1 MTILSDAG
9 LCFQDDGRYLCW
21 TDSNHASLV
30 GGFFFS
36 FLDSFLKETRIPRG
50 KLPITSSEV
59 LVKALF

>member
-1 MTILSDAG
+1 MMEGI
-9 LCFQDDGRYLCW
+9 FVGRTAIMLPW
-21 TDSNHASLV
+21 LV
-30 GGFFFS
+30 FFFY

>member
-1 MTILSDAG
+1 MMEGI
-9 LCFQDDGRYLCW
+9 FVGRTAIMLPW
-21 TDSNHASLV
+21 LV
-30 GGFFFS
+30 VFFFS